1 MCTITCIMAHD
12 ELKFNDVSAAN
23 DMQKASISAG
33 SVAVDLDNDGDLEL
47 VTNNM
52 DEPAYIYQNMTM
64 EKSISDKKP
73 AFVKVSVKYTK
84 ANPDGIGAK
93 LYSCALQNK
102 LIIRR
107 YKPVQLTK
115 VHRVII

>member
-1 MCTITCIMAHD
+1 VHNYLYHGAD
-12 ELKFNDVSAAN
+12 ELKFNDISAGN
-23 DMQKASISAG
+23 DMREPSISAG

-64 EKSISDKKP
+64 EKSGDKKP

-84 ANPDGIGAK
+84 ANPDGIGTK
-93 LYSCALQNK
+93 LFMRSKN
-102 LIIRR
+102 R
-107 YKPVQLTK
+107 
-115 VHRVII
+115 